1 LRRLGHGG
9 NGDGTVTPATTGSA
23 RLDGIAL
30 ENATDSVAVPVGG
43 SVSPNDQIGWVPFGA
58 AIVTLIREPAR

>member
-9 NGDGTVTPATTGSA
+9 RLVGTLTPGTTGRI
-23 RLDGIAL
+23 RLDGL
-30 ENATDSVAVPVGG
+30 LFENAIDSVAAPFGTVWV
-43 SVSPNDQIGWVPFGA
+43 NAQIGWVPFGA

>member
-9 NGDGTVTPATTGSA
+9 NVDGTLTPGTTGRV
-23 RLDGIAL
+23 RLDGMVL
-30 ENATDSVAVPVGG
+30 ENATDSVAVPAEGCVTL
-43 SVSPNDQIGWVPFGA
+43 NDQIGWVPFGA